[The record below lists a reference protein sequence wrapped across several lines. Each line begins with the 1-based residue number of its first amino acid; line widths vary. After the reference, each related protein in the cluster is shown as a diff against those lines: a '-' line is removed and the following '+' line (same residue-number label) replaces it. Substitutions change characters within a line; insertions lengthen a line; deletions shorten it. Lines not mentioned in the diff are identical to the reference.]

1 MFSQEWPF
9 FMPKIHQKGGDPTM
23 PENPLF
29 SITQQ
34 DVINILARRTDV
46 SQLSPEDIA
55 LACQEVKSAI
65 EHHLDIRE
73 YINIGLDSW
82 EIVRNL

>member
-1 MFSQEWPF
+1 
-9 FMPKIHQKGGDPTM
+9 M
-23 PENPLF
+23 PEDPLF

-34 DVINILARRTDV
+34 DVIRILSRRTDV
-46 SQLSPEDIA
+46 FQLSPEDLA
-55 LACQEVKSAI
+55 LACQEVQAAI